1 MPDQQAYMLGFNS
14 LTVQA
19 AIIVHTHYIRTNHY
33 IIFIVI
39 LSEESMTLLSVR
51 RRDEPGLA
59 V

>member
-19 AIIVHTHYIRTNHY
+19 AIIVHTTILVPII

-39 LSEESMTLLSVR
+39 SSEESMTLLSVR
-51 RRDEPGLA
+51 RDEPSLA

>member
-1 MPDQQAYMLGFNS
+1 MPDRQAYMLGFNS

-19 AIIVHTHYIRTNHY
+19 AIIVHTTILVPII

-39 LSEESMTLLSVR
+39 SSEESMTLLSVR
-51 RRDEPGLA
+51 RDEPSLA